1 VFPSYLKVRID
12 AGKKDNSLIT
22 DRIKSKGGLMLY
34 QIPVLGTQ
42 RASYSVKDIRQLQK
56 NLREI
61 EPELRKEF
69 VKKIKDLGKKA
80 EEPIKSAIR
89 QVRPL
94 GADRVSGGMK
104 HQGPTGWGIG
114 KPIDSTTVRFRTQAG
129 GKSLTTSLV
138 SVRLNSAAVNI
149 MDMAGRSGRS
159 VGQGKRRSG
168 FTPVV
173 RRTASGGLIAYAR
186 KTPPEAGRKF
196 IANLNAAQ
204 GIVKGNAS
212 RIAWPAVEKDL
223 PNFEVEIDKIIQ
235 NYYRIA
241 NRKLS

>member
-1 VFPSYLKVRID
+1 MAEIRMQFPI
-12 AGKKDNSLIT
+12 
-22 DRIKSKGGLMLY
+22 
-34 QIPVLGTQ
+34 LGTQ

-61 EPELRKEF
+61 EPGLRGQF
-69 VKKIKDLGKKA
+69 VKEIKSVGREAQK
-80 EEPIKSAIR
+80 PIKAAIR
-89 QVRPL
+89 RVEPL
-94 GADRVSGGMK
+94 RGMRFNYGK
-104 HQGPTGWGIG
+104 TGWGRD

-159 VGQGKRRSG
+159 IGQGKRSSG
-168 FTPVV
+168 LTPVV
-173 RRTASGGLIAYAR
+173 RRTADGSLVAYAR
-186 KTPPEAGRKF
+186 RTPYEAGKKF
-196 IANLNAAQ
+196 IANLNSAA
-204 GIVKGNAS
+204 GILKRGAS

-223 PNFEVEIDKIIQ
+223 PNFEQNIDKIIQ

-241 NRKLS
+241 NRKFG